1 MNRINSSKSTKV
13 CTLSETVFILIR
25 HKFKNNKKDYSRQKQ
40 EPPFYLDNEILFKS
54 QGIRYLHITYV
65 TRSH

>member
-1 MNRINSSKSTKV
+1 MKTV
-13 CTLSETVFILIR
+13 SESVQTFVDLELLIR